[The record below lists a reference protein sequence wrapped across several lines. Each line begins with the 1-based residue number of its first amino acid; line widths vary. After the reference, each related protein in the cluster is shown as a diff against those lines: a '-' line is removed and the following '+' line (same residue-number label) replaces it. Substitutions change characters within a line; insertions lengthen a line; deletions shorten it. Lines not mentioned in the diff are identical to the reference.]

1 MSLRY
6 EQYRAL
12 RKCRDL
18 LYDMLSPQR
27 RPSSVR
33 ELRLRTFDA
42 LRHFPTLDEH
52 GRPHFSEDDFGPDDP
67 RFLP

>member
-1 MSLRY
+1 MSLRN

-18 LYDMLSPQR
+18 LYDMLSPQA
-27 RPSSVR
+27 RPKTVR
-33 ELRLRTFDA
+33 ELRLRTLEA
-42 LRHFPTLDEH
+42 LRHFPVLDEH
-52 GRPHFSEDDFGPDDP
+52 GRPNWSQDDFGPDDA